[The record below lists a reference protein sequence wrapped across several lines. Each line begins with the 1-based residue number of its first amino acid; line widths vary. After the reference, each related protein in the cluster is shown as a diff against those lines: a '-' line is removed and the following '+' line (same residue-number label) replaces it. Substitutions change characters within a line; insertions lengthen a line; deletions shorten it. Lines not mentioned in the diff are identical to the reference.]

1 MLENGLTLTKS
12 VKSDLLPCNLN
23 NFLPM
28 LLCLANA
35 IKSRTSIFARHSCKR
50 KEIATML
57 LAQLYVP
64 FTIKFQSLIDTF
76 SHPIV
81 LLKQLFV
88 LLLVLN
94 YKQEKILCFLAWFKC
109 LPFLGVLK
117 NQNGEVTSKRL
128 RFQEW
133 NTWLARPR
141 LVFKAISSSVNY
153 SNFDGEK
160 WNYFTKDIAE
170 IFSTAILNV
179 MNQQETSRADW

>member
-1 MLENGLTLTKS
+1 
-12 VKSDLLPCNLN
+12 
-23 NFLPM
+23 
-28 LLCLANA
+28 
-35 IKSRTSIFARHSCKR
+35 
-50 KEIATML
+50 ML

-109 LPFLGVLK
+109 LPFFGVLK

-141 LVFKAISSSVNY
+141 LVFKAISTSVNY
-153 SNFDGEK
+153 NNFDEEK
-160 WNYFTKDIAE
+160 WNYFSKDI
-170 IFSTAILNV
+170 SLWLNFFPQTFWMAWINKKPLELIDNAHLTV
-179 MNQQETSRADW
+179 QKTENQTTKLSSQFTVR